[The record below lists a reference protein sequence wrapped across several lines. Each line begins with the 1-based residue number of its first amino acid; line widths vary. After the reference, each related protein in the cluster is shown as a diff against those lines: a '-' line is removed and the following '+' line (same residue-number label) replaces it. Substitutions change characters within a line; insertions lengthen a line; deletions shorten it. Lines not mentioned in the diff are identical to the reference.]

1 MTGTELATLEA
12 QFKPMTPAIEEVL
25 SGRVEVARFIRTV
38 LVSCERNPKLLECV
52 RQSLFN
58 SAMSAAVLGLEVDGV
73 SGQAFLVPFKNR
85 AQLVV
90 GYRGY
95 NTLAG
100 RSGYTIT
107 GSTVKE
113 GDGFSFKLGTAPFLD
128 HTPKPGNDGRITSA
142 WAVAASNALPPII
155 SVLSIQDILDI
166 KARSPGAKRGDSPWN
181 NPADFPAMA
190 EKSAKR
196 RLARSM
202 PLNIMQT
209 AAALDEAFEERG
221 RHAFIDRDRNLHIE
235 GEAEP
240 LVEAQSSTTPS
251 VAEILGGPDLQARAR
266 DAAKLGETEFQKF
279 WNGLGPGERSAL
291 RSMGEE
297 LRRIMQ
303 EATQ

>member
-1 MTGTELATLEA
+1 MANDLVLLEQ

-73 SGQAFLVPFKNR
+73 SGQAFLIPFKNR

-90 GYRGY
+90 GYRGF

-113 GDGFSFKLGTAPFLD
+113 GDAFSFKLGTAPFLD
-128 HTPKPGNDGRITSA
+128 HIPKPGNDGRITHA
-142 WAVAASNALPPII
+142 WAVATSRVLTPII
-155 SVLSIQDILDI
+155 SVLSIQEILDI
-166 KARSPGAKRGDSPWN
+166 KARSPAANRGDSPWN
-181 NPADFPAMA
+181 SETDFPAMA

-202 PLNIMQT
+202 PLNIMQVG
-209 AAALDEAFEERG
+209 AALDEAYEERG
-221 RHAFIDRDRNLHIE
+221 RHAYIDPHRGLQIE
-235 GEAEP
+235 GEAAP
-240 LVEAQSSTTPS
+240 LAEAQSSTTPTT
-251 VAEILGGPDLQARAR
+251 AEILGGADLPTRAR
-266 DAAKLGETEFQKF
+266 EAAKLGEVEFQKF
-279 WNGLGPGERSAL
+279 WNGLGPNERSAL
-291 RSMGEE
+291 RSIGEE
-297 LRRIMQ
+297 LRRTMQ
-303 EATQ
+303 EKRE